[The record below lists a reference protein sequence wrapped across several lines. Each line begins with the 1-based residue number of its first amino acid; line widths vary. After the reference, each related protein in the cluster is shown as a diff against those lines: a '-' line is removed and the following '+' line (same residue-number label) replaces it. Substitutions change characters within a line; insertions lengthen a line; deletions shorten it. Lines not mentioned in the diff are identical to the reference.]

1 MLTVSVISP
10 EKVLFEGR
18 ARGIVAPGHD
28 GEFGVLPMHA
38 PLMTVL
44 GTGTLRVDGEAGT
57 TRFAVSGGFLQVV
70 DDVVRVV
77 TERATP
83 VEG

>member
-18 ARGIVAPGHD
+18 ARALVAPGHD
-28 GEFGVLPMHA
+28 GELGILPMHA
-38 PLMTVL
+38 PMMTVL
-44 GTGTLRVDGEAGT
+44 GTGTLRVDAESGPVRYT
-57 TRFAVSGGFLQVV
+57 VRGGFLQVV

-77 TERATP
+77 TEKAEAVAR
-83 VEG
+83 